1 MSKSVQALTT
11 ANMDMKNLEEEKR
24 VRLGLYPLSEWA
36 VPYKSNIEDTVAATS
51 WPDIRASEIRHP
63 QHATL
68 ESLPAISMPQ
78 LFSIKT
84 VYGLLV
90 D

>member
-24 VRLGLYPLSEWA
+24 VRLGLYPLSEWV

-51 WPDIRASEIRHP
+51 
-63 QHATL
+63 
-68 ESLPAISMPQ
+68 
-78 LFSIKT
+78 
-84 VYGLLV
+84 
-90 D
+90 